1 MSYIYLFLLCI
12 SRLFSFL
19 VIHYSGLCYY
29 AWERGTY
36 PCPPLDNFY
45 LLPLL
50 PSCPFLCIS
59 YGPPSRT
66 HSYHSGT
73 SSGRFTGDSTVGFSP
88 ERQPPNV
95 SNMTECTSIFRPKK
109 PRKNGKITNK
119 EPICQYWSF
128 FFCSYQKF
136 QSGRSRNADHS
147 TEQMEHSRVTLA
159 WIHFFLDVVGFSS
172 IV

>member
-1 MSYIYLFLLCI
+1 MSRVSSDKGVDKSLAVASFSIFIYFYFAYLVFSPFWSFTIQDCVIIRGKGALIRVYHLTIFTFFLF
-12 SRLFSFL
+12 
-19 VIHYSGLCYY
+19 
-29 AWERGTY
+29 
-36 PCPPLDNFY
+36 PPPVL
-45 LLPLL
+45 
-50 PSCPFLCIS
+50 FLCIS

-119 EPICQYWSF
+119 EPICQY
-128 FFCSYQKF
+128 
-136 QSGRSRNADHS
+136 
-147 TEQMEHSRVTLA
+147 
-159 WIHFFLDVVGFSS
+159 
-172 IV
+172 